1 MPYICPME
9 RKILPLS
16 RQSFRKLREDNCVY
30 VDKTQHIYSLCR
42 DGGMY
47 FLSRPRRFGKSVLL
61 STIHELFVGSK
72 ELFEG
77 TWIADKWDWTQKSPV
92 IHISFLTVSYEKQ
105 GLEAGLKAY
114 LLDIYKENKIRPTKD
129 DNIKSLFFDLIKK
142 LNNKHGKVVIL
153 IDEYDKAILDYME
166 FHKMPQAKANQEV
179 LAVFYG
185 ALKEADDY
193 IRLLFITG
201 ISKFTRVSLFSKLN
215 NLTDLTIHPNYAA
228 ITGYTQQELEDN
240 FVDYIDSALDKFSH
254 YTREELLA
262 KVRLWYNGYS
272 WDGQTRL
279 YNPSGILS
287 FLDTRDF
294 QSFWFQTGTPTFI
307 VNKILEQGFFQIENI
322 ETDINFLNQYSL
334 DNLELTS
341 LLFQTGYLTIK
352 DKSEDGDLVLSF
364 PNQEVKAALY
374 SFLMSNMGHTIGG
387 GGVTVQHLK
396 RAFMKNDLANA
407 EEILTSLF
415 AGLAFDVYTH
425 QTQKQVEGFYHGLI
439 HILFKCL
446 GIYIQSEV
454 HSTKGRADS
463 IVETPTHVY
472 FLEFKINSDALTA
485 FNQIVTK
492 KYAVPYTADSRI
504 KIGIGVNFNSSTKEM
519 EQWHVKTL

>member
-1 MPYICPME
+1 ME

-16 RQSFRKLREDNCVY
+16 RQSFRKMREDNCIY
-30 VDKTQHIYSLCR
+30 VDKTQHIYNLCR

-47 FLSRPRRFGKSVLL
+47 FLSRPRRFGKSVLI
-61 STIHELFVGSK
+61 STMSELFKGNK
-72 ELFEG
+72 DLF
-77 TWIADKWDWTQKSPV
+77 TDLWITDKWDWTKTSPV

-105 GLEAGLKAY
+105 GLEAGLRAF
-114 LLDIYKENKIRPTKD
+114 LLDMYKEKKLRPAKD
-129 DNIKSLFFDLIKK
+129 QDNIKTLFLDLIKK
-142 LNNKHGKVVIL
+142 LHDKHGKVVIL
-153 IDEYDKAILDYME
+153 IDEYDKAIIDYME
-166 FHKMPQAKANQEV
+166 FHKMAEAKANLDV
-179 LAVFYG
+179 LGQFYG
-185 ALKEADDY
+185 ALKEADTY

-215 NLTDLTIHPNYAA
+215 NLTDLTIHPNYST
-228 ITGYTQQELEDN
+228 IVGYTQAELESN
-240 FVDYIDSALDKFSH
+240 FVDYIDSALEKFTH
-254 YTREELLA
+254 YNRAELLE
-262 KVRLWYNGYS
+262 KIRLWYNGYS

-294 QSFWFQTGTPTFI
+294 QSFWFQTGTPTF
-307 VNKILEQGFFQIENI
+307 VTKKVLEQGFFQIENV
-322 ETDINFLNQYSL
+322 ETTINFLNQYSL
-334 DNLELTS
+334 DNIELTS

-352 DKSEDGDLVLSF
+352 EKYEGGFLVLSY
-364 PNQEVKAALY
+364 PNQEVKDAIYTL
-374 SFLMSNMGHTIGG
+374 LMDNMGHTVGG

-396 RAFMKNDLANA
+396 RAFLQNNLATA

-446 GIYIQSEV
+446 GIYMQSEV

-463 IVETPTHVY
+463 IVETPTHIY
-472 FLEFKINSDALTA
+472 FLEFKINSDAVTA

-492 KYAVPYTADSRI
+492 KYATPYTADSRI
-504 KIGIGVNFNSSTKEM
+504 KTGIGVNFSSGTKEM
-519 EQWHVKTL
+519 DAWHVETL